1 MKSEHAFDVPCWYVI
16 HTNPKQE
23 ERAVSNLRAWNV
35 ETFSPKLRECR
46 YKLAGAPT
54 YAVKPLFPR
63 YVFARFVA
71 RHMLHKV
78 SFTRGVNSVVNFG
91 GDPTPVD
98 DEIMEIMQLQ
108 ADADGIV
115 RIGEELRLGDR
126 VVIRDGPLKDF
137 TGIFER
143 EVKHSDRVI
152 LLLHTL
158 SYQSHVV
165 IERKQIRKAS

>member
-1 MKSEHAFDVPCWYVI
+1 MNSENAFDVPCWYVL

-35 ETFSPKLRECR
+35 ETFSPKIRERR
-46 YKLAGAPT
+46 YRLAGVPA

-78 SFTRGVNSVVNFG
+78 AFTRGVNCVINFG
-91 GDPTPVD
+91 GGPTPVD
-98 DEIMEIMQLQ
+98 DEIMKIMQLQ
-108 ADADGIV
+108 TDADGIV
-115 RIGEELRLGDR
+115 HIGEDLRLGDM
-126 VVIRDGPLKDF
+126 VVIQDGPLKDF

-158 SYQSHVV
+158 SYQSHIV
-165 IERKQIRKAS
+165 IERELIRKAS